1 MLFKGKVRYG
11 LLTCLFMASFAS
23 AQDGVTQSF
32 RLVHDSLTLHE
43 PVLVEFA
50 LRNGSSQGIETDLG
64 FNRKQNFSLTIT
76 TPDRHKVTASP
87 IAAEGFG
94 AVGQI
99 SLRPGETYRQVLL
112 LSERYNFETT
122 GEYAVDVRLT
132 GVIKNSEKQAVA
144 SEAPSEMK
152 LTILPR
158 DASRLTEVC
167 TSLAETA
174 IRGSTYVEARDAAL
188 ALSYVRD
195 PVAVPFLARTLRES
209 KLVRSE
215 AADGL
220 ARIAT
225 PEAVE
230 VLNASSNSSD
240 NELNAIAR
248 SALAII
254 DRKNKEADTKR

>member
-1 MLFKGKVRYG
+1 MLFKGKVGHG
-11 LLTCLFMASFAS
+11 LLTWLFMASFAS

-32 RLVHDSLTLHE
+32 RLVHDRVTLHE

-50 LRNGSSQGIETDLG
+50 LANGSSQGIETDLG

-76 TPDRHKVTASP
+76 TPDRRKFTASP

-94 AVGQI
+94 ATGQI
-99 SLRPGETYRQVLL
+99 SVRPGETYRQVLL
-112 LSERYNFETT
+112 LNERYNFEAP
-122 GEYAVDVRLT
+122 GDYAIDARLT
-132 GVIKNSEKQAVA
+132 GAIKTVEKKPVVA
-144 SEAPSEMK
+144 AAPLEMR

-158 DASRLTEVC
+158 DAPRLTEVC
-167 TSLAETA
+167 GSLAETA
-174 IRGSTYVEARDAAL
+174 IHGSTYVEARDAAL

-230 VLNASSNSSD
+230 VLNASANSSD
-240 NELNAIAR
+240 SELNAIAR
-248 SALAII
+248 SALAVI
-254 DRKNKEADTKR
+254 DRKNKEGDIRK